1 MVLLRFGLSILL
13 LVFGITGSS
22 PRQAAAQTPVSIELV
37 LAVDTSLSVND
48 IEFRLQMKGIA
59 AALRSPDVINLIMSY
74 DGVAITLIQWAG
86 WTNKENWLPW
96 HRLKSR
102 QSIEALARDI
112 ENIKRD
118 RVGNLTGIGT
128 AIEAGLFA
136 LANNQF
142 VGRQMKIDV
151 SGDGI
156 SNIGIE
162 PNEARLRAVAAG
174 VTINGLAIILND
186 SGLDAY
192 YAEHVIT
199 GPGAFVIKAKDHG
212 DFARA
217 MRLKLLRELAPAVS
231 GLEPQN
237 RSKYSSCSHCETAAR

>member
-1 MVLLRFGLSILL
+1 MVLLRLALSILL
-13 LVFGITGSS
+13 MYGLSS
-22 PRQAAAQTPVSIELV
+22 AFPRQAQAQTPVSIELV

-48 IEFRLQMKGIA
+48 IEFRLQMRGIA
-59 AALRSPDVINLIMSY
+59 SALRSPDVIDLIMSY
-74 DGVAITLIQWAG
+74 NGVAITLIQWAG

-96 HRLKSR
+96 RRLKSR

-112 ENIKRD
+112 ESIKRD

-142 VGRQMKIDV
+142 IGSQMKIDV

-156 SNIGIE
+156 SNIGTE
-162 PNEARLRAVAAG
+162 PSVARLRATAAG

-186 SGLDAY
+186 STLDAY

-199 GPGAFVIKAKDHG
+199 GPGAFVIKADDHG

-231 GLEPQN
+231 KAVPQN